1 MITHDPQSRLLQLPG
16 ELLIEVLKRLD
27 LKSLL
32 RCRVSCAALHDLIG
46 ESMQLRYNIE
56 LAADGLVNGVG
67 CNLPVAERYDLLM
80 ERRRRWRYLDFTAI
94 QSFMAPGMCQA
105 YELVDGVFA
114 SSRGV
119 GFSGSRHI
127 SMTWLP
133 TASQPSRNIER
144 EDIGFTVRD
153 FAMDPSQDLI
163 ALVLTDEPVQPVGH
177 TILVRV
183 RTMSDN
189 KPHPNAAVSELSVP
203 VPFPNDRSF
212 IQIVDDIIGMFFW
225 IHDLALVLWN
235 WRTGKIVA
243 KCVGPDLPLGAYDF
257 AFLSKRSFMITVTG
271 GGPGSIVIYT
281 FSGDT
286 DGTGSQPEQARAP
299 PMAERLPPTKV
310 AVLHLPPVKTGQ
322 GPMRFQTHSA
332 PFVAR
337 PTPGRPFETS
347 PDCRL
352 HVMELNY
359 GEHGMRYNIFVRNA
373 SLLSFVPPG
382 VGSGATYEPVT
393 RHWDEWGPD
402 NTRFNTI
409 VGRFQWLR
417 YVHGERVIMP
427 PVPTLGFISGAAV
440 IMMFDFNVHPKRLD
454 DAHSLWHKTS
464 DVSTELITTD
474 RPVVE
479 EGIFESPV
487 VTRLPFLLV
496 IRKRPRPTPDYSGF
510 MIDHDHLVGMRT
522 LHDDEDVD
530 LDVFN
535 FGV

>member
-1 MITHDPQSRLLQLPG
+1 
-16 ELLIEVLKRLD
+16 
-27 LKSLL
+27 
-32 RCRVSCAALHDLIG
+32 
-46 ESMQLRYNIE
+46 MQLRYNIE
-56 LAADGLVNGVG
+56 LAADGLINGVG
-67 CNLPVAERYDLLM
+67 CNLPVAERYNMLL
-80 ERRRRWRYLDFTAI
+80 ERRRRWRYLDWTAI

-114 SSRGV
+114 SSKGAA
-119 GFSGSRHI
+119 FSQSRHI

-133 TASQPSRNIER
+133 TRSQPAHNIER
-144 EDIGFTVRD
+144 EDVGFAVRD

-163 ALVLTDEPVQPVGH
+163 ALVLTDEPMQPVGH

-183 RTMSDN
+183 HTMSDN
-189 KPHPNAAVSELSVP
+189 KPHPLAAVPELSVP

-243 KCVGPDLPLGAYDF
+243 KCIGPDLPPGAYDF
-257 AFLSKRSFMITVTG
+257 AFLSNRSFMITVTG

-281 FSGDT
+281 FSVDADT
-286 DGTGSQPEQARAP
+286 SQPEQAHAP
-299 PMAERLPPTKV
+299 PMAQRLPPTKV
-310 AVLHLPPVKTGQ
+310 AILQLPPVKLGQ
-322 GPMRFQTHSA
+322 GPSRFQTHSA

-337 PTPGRPFETS
+337 PTPGRPFDIAQE
-347 PDCRL
+347 CRL

-359 GEHGMRYNIFVRNA
+359 GEHGLRYNIFVRNA
-373 SLLSFVPPG
+373 ALLSFVPPG
-382 VGSGATYEPVT
+382 VGSGAKYEPVVK
-393 RHWDEWGPD
+393 HWDEWGPD

-417 YVHGERVIMP
+417 YVHGERVVMP
-427 PVPTLGFISGAAV
+427 PVPPLGVLGSPAL

-454 DAHSLWHKTS
+454 DSYSLRYDTT
-464 DVSTELITTD
+464 DVSVQLVQTD
-474 RPVVE
+474 KPIIADH
-479 EGIFESPV
+479 IFERPV
-487 VTRLPFLLV
+487 VTRLPYLLV

-510 MIDHDHLVGMRT
+510 MIDHEHLVGMRT
-522 LHDDEDVD
+522 LHEEEDVD
-530 LDVFN
+530 LDVFS